1 MAVIKIVSGKYQNK
15 GAVEKTIR
23 YVTGNN
29 NNAPENKVLSVGG
42 LGVDYENFQNAIDQ
56 FKITKSVYH
65 KEDKRQVLHMV
76 VSFDDKR
83 EKSLQETD
91 IEELGY
97 QIGKL
102 LSRESYQ
109 TIWGIHGNTDHV
121 HIHYI
126 INSVSYET
134 GKKYRIE
141 REEADTLRR
150 EINTLIAPKIYSSE
164 EIMELYKEF

>member
-15 GAVEKTIR
+15 DAVEKTIR
-23 YVTGNN
+23 YITGNN
-29 NNAPENKVLSVGG
+29 NAPKDKVLSVGG
-42 LGVDYENFQNAIDQ
+42 LGVDYGNYQNAIEQ

-76 VSFDDKR
+76 VSFDSKK
-83 EKSLQETD
+83 ENSLQETD

-109 TIWGIHGNTDHV
+109 IIWGIHGNTDHV

-134 GKKYRIE
+134 GKKYRME
-141 REEADTLRR
+141 REEADTLQR

-164 EIMELYKEF
+164 EIMELYKGF

>member
-15 GAVEKTIR
+15 GAVENTIR
-23 YVTGNN
+23 YITGNN
-29 NNAPENKVLSVGG
+29 NAPKDKVLSVGG
-42 LGVDYENFQNAIDQ
+42 LDVDYGNYQNAIEQ

-91 IEELGY
+91 IKELGY
-97 QIGKL
+97 QIGRL

-134 GKKYRIE
+134 GKKYRLECGETDSIQCK
-141 REEADTLRR
+141 
-150 EINTLIAPKIYSSE
+150 INTLVAPKIYTSD

>member
-1 MAVIKIVSGKYQNK
+1 MAIFKIMSPKYQNSD
-15 GAVEKTIR
+15 AVEKTIR
-23 YVTGNN
+23 YITGNN
-29 NNAPENKVLSVGG
+29 NAPKDKVLSVGG
-42 LGVDYENFQNAIDQ
+42 YGVDYENHENAIEQ

-65 KEDKRQVLHMV
+65 KEDKRQLLHMV

-83 EKSLQETD
+83 EKNLQKAD

-97 QIGKL
+97 QIGRL

-109 TIWGIHGNTDHV
+109 TIWGIHGNTDHI

-134 GKKYRIE
+134 GKKYRTE
-141 REEADTLRR
+141 RGEADTLQR
-150 EINTLIAPKIYSSE
+150 EISTLIAPKIYTSD
-164 EIMELYKEF
+164 EIMELYKGF

>member
-1 MAVIKIVSGKYQNK
+1 MAVFKVMPEKYQNK
-15 GAVEKTIR
+15 DAVEKTIR
-23 YVTGNN
+23 YITGN
-29 NNAPENKVLSVGG
+29 NNAPEDKVLSVGG
-42 LGVDYENFQNAIDQ
+42 LGVDYENYQNTIEQ

-76 VSFDDKR
+76 VSYNDRR
-83 EKSLQETD
+83 EKSLQVSD

-97 QIGKL
+97 QIGRL

-109 TIWGIHGNTDHV
+109 IIWGIHGNTGHA

-134 GKKYRIE
+134 GEKYRME
-141 REEADTLRR
+141 RREADTFQKRIQALV
-150 EINTLIAPKIYSSE
+150 APKIYAPE
-164 EIMELYKEF
+164 EIMEQYREF

>member
-1 MAVIKIVSGKYQNK
+1 MAVFKIVPGKYQNK
-15 GAVEKTIR
+15 DAVEKTIR
-23 YVTGNN
+23 YATGNN
-29 NNAPENKVLSVGG
+29 KAPEDKVLSVRG
-42 LGVDYENFQNAIDQ
+42 LGVDYENYQNTIEQ

-83 EKSLQETD
+83 EKCLQETD

-97 QIGKL
+97 QIGRL

-109 TIWGIHGNTDHV
+109 VIWGIHGNTDHV

-134 GKKYRIE
+134 GKKYRME
-141 REEADTLRR
+141 RGEADTLQRR
-150 EINTLIAPKIYSSE
+150 INVLVAPKIYTPE

>member
-1 MAVIKIVSGKYQNK
+1 MAVFKVMPEKYQNK
-15 GAVEKTIR
+15 DAVEKTIR
-23 YVTGNN
+23 YITGN
-29 NNAPENKVLSVGG
+29 NNAPEDKVLSVGG
-42 LGVDYENFQNAIDQ
+42 LGVDYGNYQNTIEQ

-76 VSFDDKR
+76 VSFNDRR
-83 EKSLQETD
+83 EKSLQVSD

-97 QIGKL
+97 QIGRL

-109 TIWGIHGNTDHV
+109 IIWGIHGNTGHA

-134 GKKYRIE
+134 GEKYRME
-141 REEADTLRR
+141 RREADTFQKRIQALV
-150 EINTLIAPKIYSSE
+150 APKIYAPE
-164 EIMELYKEF
+164 EIMEQYREF

>member
-1 MAVIKIVSGKYQNK
+1 MAVFKVMPEKYQNK
-15 GAVEKTIR
+15 DAVEKTIR
-23 YVTGNN
+23 YITGN
-29 NNAPENKVLSVGG
+29 NNAPEDKVLSVGG
-42 LGVDYENFQNAIDQ
+42 LGVDYENYQNTIEQ

-76 VSFDDKR
+76 VSFNDRR
-83 EKSLQETD
+83 EKSLQVSD

-97 QIGKL
+97 QIGRL

-109 TIWGIHGNTDHV
+109 IIWGIHGNTGHA

-134 GKKYRIE
+134 GEKYRME
-141 REEADTLRR
+141 RREADTFQKRIQALV
-150 EINTLIAPKIYSSE
+150 APKIYAPE
-164 EIMELYKEF
+164 EIMEQYREF